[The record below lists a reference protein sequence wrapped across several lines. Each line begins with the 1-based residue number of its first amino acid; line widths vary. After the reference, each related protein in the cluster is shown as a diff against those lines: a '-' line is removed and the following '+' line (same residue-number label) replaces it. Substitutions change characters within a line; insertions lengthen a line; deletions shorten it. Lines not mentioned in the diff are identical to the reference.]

1 MAHAVFFAGLFIMVG
16 GLVHTGIIEAI
27 GKWAIGAVGHDYTLA
42 AATLLFGSAA
52 LGAFF
57 DNIPYAATMA
67 PIVDVLVTYGSDSHD
82 GAFLWWAFALGA
94 DFGGNGTAVAASAN
108 VVGIGLAARSGHKI
122 TFWHFT
128 KYGIL
133 TTVFTTIIAWIY
145 IYLRYIAFA

>member
-1 MAHAVFFAGLFIMVG
+1 MAFLLSMASWGADVARFFPSSASL
-16 GLVHTGIIEAI
+16 
-27 GKWAIGAVGHDYTLA
+27 
-42 AATLLFGSAA
+42 ATLEA
-52 LGAFF
+52 LSQS
-57 DNIPYAATMA
+57 P
-67 PIVDVLVTYGSDSHD
+67 
-82 GAFLWWAFALGA
+82 
-94 DFGGNGTAVAASAN
+94 NGTAVAASAN